1 MAPTPTQAW
10 FKAPMGTFYGTAYY
24 GGDCSSQGGC
34 GTIFKISPNGKFT
47 RLYSFCSLT
56 NCADGANPY
65 AGLVLGTDGNFYGTA
80 SSGGTGRNCPG
91 NRACGTVFKIT
102 PKGKLT
108 TLYSFC
114 ELPNCDDGADPYAGL
129 VQAVDRNFYGTTFAG
144 GDASA
149 SGCNSFGCGTIFKIT
164 PKGRLTTLHAFC
176 IQRSCPDGYDL
187 SAGLVQG
194 TDGNFYGTTEV
205 GGTACDT
212 VLYIQSTTSA
222 TVYGCG
228 TVFKIT
234 PTGALTTLY
243 SFCPEGYP
251 CIDGMDPQAGLLQGT
266 DGTFYGTTGSGGA
279 DGSGTVFS
287 LAVGLGRFVE
297 TRPTSGKAGTS
308 VIILGTNLT
317 GTTGVSFNGT
327 AAAFTVVSKS
337 EIKTTVPAGANT
349 GYVKVTTPSGT
360 LTSNVP
366 FRVIP

>member
-1 MAPTPTQAW
+1 
-10 FKAPMGTFYGTAYY
+10 
-24 GGDCSSQGGC
+24 
-34 GTIFKISPNGKFT
+34 
-47 RLYSFCSLT
+47 
-56 NCADGANPY
+56 
-65 AGLVLGTDGNFYGTA
+65 
-80 SSGGTGRNCPG
+80 
-91 NRACGTVFKIT
+91 
-102 PKGKLT
+102 
-108 TLYSFC
+108 
-114 ELPNCDDGADPYAGL
+114 
-129 VQAVDRNFYGTTFAG
+129 
-144 GDASA
+144 
-149 SGCNSFGCGTIFKIT
+149 
-164 PKGRLTTLHAFC
+164 
-176 IQRSCPDGYDL
+176 
-187 SAGLVQG
+187 VQG

-222 TVYGCG
+222 SVYGCG

-251 CIDGMDPQAGLLQGT
+251 CTDGMDPQAGLLQGT

-279 DGSGTVFS
+279 AGSGTVFS

-327 AAAFTVVSKS
+327 GARFTVVSKS
-337 EIKTTVPAGANT
+337 EIKATVPAGATT

-360 LTSNVP
+360 LTSNIP
-366 FRVIP
+366 FRVIPL